1 MTLSLQNALHAQ
13 LRTKLANLTPGLTFA
28 VGLPGGGTGPL
39 VAVYEGDTQI
49 LAQGSEHASSQPKAI
64 ELQELIDIRE
74 THTQATVYPL
84 KQSPVQ
90 GSVQVR
96 LVFNHGTI
104 DEYGRLLAKEDFSVD
119 GAAPDLSI
127 QANLGGANQ
136 LQVRYSYYG
145 LITTLEFSQVL
156 YLEVISPDTALRERI
171 AALCAAVL
179 ITEHD
184 VLISEANES
193 PALGVYAAGG
203 YISQISFGRITWAD
217 SSVITSGSG
226 TSLRMRFVVT
236 GQIRNIKT
244 KVEGVNLIKSIRS
257 PGTVGGEGVDIL
269 PEVG

>member
-1 MTLSLQNALHAQ
+1 MTQSLQNALHAQ
-13 LRTKLANLTPGLTFA
+13 LRTKLANLTPRLTFS
-28 VGLPGGGTGPL
+28 VGQPGVSAGPL

-49 LAQGSEHASSQPKAI
+49 LAKGSEHASSQPKAI
-64 ELQELIDIRE
+64 ELQELIDITSE
-74 THTQATVYPL
+74 TAYPL
-84 KQSPVQ
+84 KQTPVQ

-96 LVFNHGTI
+96 LVFNSGGL
-104 DEYGRLLAKEDFSVD
+104 EVYERPLAKEDFRVD
-119 GAAPDLSI
+119 GAAPGLST
-127 QANLGGANQ
+127 QADLGGAKQ
-136 LQVRYSYYG
+136 LRVRYSYYG
-145 LITTLEFSQVL
+145 LITTLEFSQAL
-156 YLEVISPDTALRERI
+156 YLEVISPDAALRERI

-184 VLISEANES
+184 VLIGEANES
-193 PALGVYAAGG
+193 TALGVYAAGG

-217 SSVITSGSG
+217 SSVITSGAV

-244 KVEGVNLIKSIRS
+244 RVEGVNLIKSIRS